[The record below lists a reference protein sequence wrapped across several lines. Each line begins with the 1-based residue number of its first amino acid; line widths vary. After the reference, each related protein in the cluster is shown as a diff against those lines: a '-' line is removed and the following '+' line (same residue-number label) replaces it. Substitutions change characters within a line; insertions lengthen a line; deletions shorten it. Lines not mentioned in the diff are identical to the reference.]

1 MTDIS
6 SSNGPVLSGRG
17 IVKSYGNSPALR
29 GVTVD
34 VAPGEVIAVTG
45 PSGCGKSTLLYC
57 LSGILRP
64 DAGQVSYAGERID
77 EWSEGRRSRLR
88 RGDFG
93 VLFQFGQLVDEL
105 SAVDNV
111 ALPLLLGGAR
121 RARRVPPRCRGWSG
135 SAWRTWR
142 GPARARCPAARRN
155 GWRSRGLW

>member
-1 MTDIS
+1 MTENS
-6 SSNGPVLSGRG
+6 SANGQLLSGRG

-34 VAPGEVIAVTG
+34 VAPGEVVAVTG

-64 DAGQVSYAGERID
+64 DAGQVTYAGERID

-93 VLFQFGQLVDEL
+93 ILFQFGQLVDEL

-111 ALPLLLGGAR
+111 VAA
-121 RARRVPPRCRGWSG
+121 
-135 SAWRTWR
+135 T
-142 GPARARCPAARRN
+142 AARRRPAH
-155 GWRSRGLW
+155 GSADRRDVVARPARRRRRGR